1 MLWLKGCPTTNSCKN
16 GGVCV
21 YDEKKQ
27 SYSCKCKPIWTG
39 ETCTDLVTCDSHPCK
54 NRGTCRDR
62 VNGYN
67 CSCAPGFHGTQC
79 EKIEGQPCS
88 KAYRI
93 FFEKPSTKRH
103 TKKENAISS
112 ILSEFTVCFF
122 VKMNDTNTNGEQCL
136 YSYAEAS
143 STSGN
148 GISVWLNYPKSR
160 IGISVNEASGTD
172 TGAGISDTMWHHICV
187 TWKSTKGAWQLYL
200 DGQLRSN
207 KTGLNKN
214 HKVPAGGTV
223 IIGQDQDKVGGGFA
237 FNESFGPGEV
247 TEVNLWSRV
256 LSASDIAEQYA
267 NCHITKVGLI
277 HWWEQFKDGVTGV
290 KVVEP

>member
-1 MLWLKGCPTTNSCKN
+1 MTRYSLNERAVQQPTVAKME
-16 GGVCV
+16 VCV
-21 YDEKKQ
+21 CMTRKNSLIHASASPFGPQKLVL
-27 SYSCKCKPIWTG
+27 IWLLVTAIPAKTG
-39 ETCTDLVTCDSHPCK
+39 ELVETESTDITVAAHQDFTGHSVKRLKVCLVQQ
-54 NRGTCRDR
+54 R
-62 VNGYN
+62 
-67 CSCAPGFHGTQC
+67 
-79 EKIEGQPCS
+79 
-88 KAYRI
+88 
-93 FFEKPSTKRH
+93 STKRH

-143 STSGN
+143 SISGN

-160 IGISVNEASGTD
+160 IGISVNKASGTD
-172 TGAGISDTMWHHICV
+172 TGVGISDTMWHHICV
-187 TWKSTKGAWQLYL
+187 TWKSSKGAWQLYM

-223 IIGQDQDKVGGGFA
+223 VIGQDQDSAGGGFELS
-237 FNESFGPGEV
+237 ESFGPGEV
-247 TEVNLWSRV
+247 TEVNLWNRV

-267 NCHITKVGLI
+267 NCHITKVGLM
-277 HWWEQFKDGVTGV
+277 HWWEQFKDGVSDVTV
-290 KVVEP
+290 IEP

>member
-1 MLWLKGCPTTNSCKN
+1 MLRLKGCPTTNSCKN

-27 SYSCKCKPIWTG
+27 SYSCQCKPIWTA

-54 NRGTCRDR
+54 NRGTCRDG

-79 EKIEGQPCS
+79 EKIEGLPCS
-88 KAYRI
+88 TAYRI
-93 FFEKPSTKRH
+93 FFEKRSTKRH

-143 STSGN
+143 SISGN

-160 IGISVNEASGTD
+160 IGISVNKASGTD
-172 TGAGISDTMWHHICV
+172 TGVGISDTMWHHICV
-187 TWKSTKGAWQLYL
+187 TWKSSKGAWQLYM

-223 IIGQDQDKVGGGFA
+223 VIGQDQDSAGGGFELS
-237 FNESFGPGEV
+237 ESFGPGEV
-247 TEVNLWSRV
+247 TEVNLWNRV

-267 NCHITKVGLI
+267 NCHITKVGLM
-277 HWWEQFKDGVTGV
+277 HWWEQFKDGVSDVTV
-290 KVVEP
+290 IEP